1 MKVWIK
7 YLIGIALGLA
17 AAFIIPSA
25 NPAAMAAISAASEF
39 AVRAARYTVLP
50 LMFFGVSMA
59 VFKLRNSNQLT
70 KTALWTI
77 GAILGTTLILTVLG
91 LISILIF
98 KLPRIPI
105 TGEKMTDLPSIVLK
119 KMVMQLLPYS
129 GFNSIADGAYLL
141 PCFIFAGFAGAGC
154 STDQVASKPLVSF
167 LDSAAKVCYSIMTF
181 FIEWVSIGMIAI
193 ACYWMVSAKAIFAS
207 RIYTPLILMLTI
219 DFILVIAL
227 IYPLIIRFLCND
239 LHPMNVLFA
248 SITPILAAFFSADS
262 NMSLPVNLRHAR
274 ESLGQYQQAA
284 DVSVSLFSIFGRGGS
299 ALVTAIC
306 FVTIL
311 RSYSSLGF
319 TAFDVVWIFVTTF
332 AISLVL
338 GAIPQGGTFVALT
351 VLCTMYSRG
360 FEAGYLLLKPAA
372 PILCSFAAALD
383 AASAMFSSYVV
394 AVKTKQFEHVE
405 LKHYI

>member
-25 NPAAMAAISAASEF
+25 NPAATAVISAASEF
-39 AVRAARYTVLP
+39 AIRAARYTVLP

-119 KMVMQLLPYS
+119 KMIMQILPYS

-154 STDQVASKPLVSF
+154 TTDQVASKPLVSF

-219 DFILVIAL
+219 DFILAVAL

-239 LHPMNVLFA
+239 LHPMHVLFA

-274 ESLGQYQQAA
+274 ESLGQHQQAA

-372 PILCSFAAALD
+372 PILCSFAAAFD
-383 AASAMFSSYVV
+383 AASAMFGSYVV

>member
-25 NPAAMAAISAASEF
+25 NPAATAVISAASEF
-39 AVRAARYTVLP
+39 AIRAARYTVLP

-119 KMVMQLLPYS
+119 KMIMQILPYS

-154 STDQVASKPLVSF
+154 TTDQVASKPLVSF

-219 DFILVIAL
+219 DFILAIAL

-239 LHPMNVLFA
+239 LHPMHVLFA

-274 ESLGQYQQAA
+274 ESLGQHQQAA

-319 TAFDVVWIFVTTF
+319 TAFDVVWIFITTF

-372 PILCSFAAALD
+372 PILCSFAAAFD
-383 AASAMFSSYVV
+383 AASAMFGSYVV

>member
-1 MKVWIK
+1 
-7 YLIGIALGLA
+7 
-17 AAFIIPSA
+17 
-25 NPAAMAAISAASEF
+25 
-39 AVRAARYTVLP
+39 
-50 LMFFGVSMA
+50 MA

-219 DFILVIAL
+219 DFILVVAL

-274 ESLGQYQQAA
+274 ESLGQHQQAA

-383 AASAMFSSYVV
+383 AASAMFGSYVV

-405 LKHYI
+405 LKHFI